1 MSDEDD
7 EDEDASAVA
16 NSTYNQYHV
25 LPGHTYKPIT
35 EAISGLPAGFYQ
47 VQVTYEGVKFVAF
60 TPKTDDLMDF
70 SGTIVDDLFQ
80 DALAFWKE
88 AKKYETYGLT
98 HKRGYLLH
106 GPPGT
111 GKTSLGI
118 LLGRRVI
125 ESQKGLVIIPS
136 SSDGFIAAARV
147 LRSSEKG
154 RPILFFLEEFPDL
167 IEKKDTEVLSILD
180 GEDSIQNSLFVAT
193 ANDISDLPP
202 RIRCRPGRFDKILE
216 VAPPEH
222 RVRFDYAMGILRRGE
237 RIPGHSEVL
246 SRQIA
251 DRTNGLSLSHV
262 REMIVAHL
270 IMGKSLED
278 IASKFRDDIR
288 QMEKDNE

>member
-125 ESQKGLVIIPS
+125 ESQKGLVKTAPAASPTLNWMRNASNGFVCSSPQARPS
-136 SSDGFIAAARV
+136 NESRGG
-147 LRSSEKG
+147 E
-154 RPILFFLEEFPDL
+154 
-167 IEKKDTEVLSILD
+167 LSA
-180 GEDSIQNSLFVAT
+180 Q
-193 ANDISDLPP
+193 
-202 RIRCRPGRFDKILE
+202 
-216 VAPPEH
+216 
-222 RVRFDYAMGILRRGE
+222 
-237 RIPGHSEVL
+237 
-246 SRQIA
+246 
-251 DRTNGLSLSHV
+251 
-262 REMIVAHL
+262 
-270 IMGKSLED
+270 
-278 IASKFRDDIR
+278 
-288 QMEKDNE
+288 